1 MYTVNPLVY
10 LDKLSANKVS
20 TQANTKEV
28 KEEII
33 MSTPT
38 STVTPIT
45 TSNTTDSVF
54 LNSLPKVDTQ
64 VKETNTPIK
73 EEKIEMISFDNNL
86 VSDPT
91 LDALSFIDE
100 NKKKTLGI

>member
-10 LDKLSANKVS
+10 LDRLSANKVS
-20 TQANTKEV
+20 TQAIIKEV
-28 KEEII
+28 KEETIR
-33 MSTPT
+33 STPT

-64 VKETNTPIK
+64 VKETSTPVK
-73 EEKIEMISFDNNL
+73 EEKIDMISFDNNL

-100 NKKKTLGI
+100 DKKKTLGI